1 MNMKEIINKLG
12 TKLLSKLKLDK
23 HKIQLHKYTLLK
35 KNKDINYPNEIRN
48 KIRYNRAYLLEDR
61 YFVVIELEF
70 EISNNLNILNNKLRI
85 SKTKSK
91 VLKDNVYVDR

>member
-1 MNMKEIINKLG
+1 MMNEIIKAIGNKIR
-12 TKLLSKLKLDK
+12 LLMNNHRYKPV
-23 HKIQLHKYTLLK
+23 KINIPKIRN
-35 KNKDINYPNEIRN
+35 NKIKYPNEIRN

-61 YFVVIELEF
+61 YFVVIDLEF
-70 EISNNLNILNNKLRI
+70 EISNNLNVIDNKLRI